1 METKKSNKADL
12 ERKRWI
18 GFLLGLIIASSI
30 FFVAI
35 EYSTGGGEEKA
46 DTHLLKD
53 IKLHDQDMIPAIDQQ
68 ALAKQKDDKKPTV
81 EDMLNLKRSETPNKV
96 TPHEVGNMQSND
108 TKTAAPQISETPLLI
123 NEGTPLPDP
132 PKDVEDAKKETNKF
146 TEDKSEV
153 KIERTDDKIA
163 KRILSETP
171 TPPEGWSAFFVW
183 LTKNIK
189 YPEVAKQANQQAVV
203 SITFIINSDGT
214 VDDIKI
220 KESKNPIFEAE
231 VLRVVRTM
239 GKWKPGIQNNKPCK
253 SLIEIPV
260 VFSLG

>member
-1 METKKSNKADL
+1 MPGFHLPIVRTTRNTSASN
-12 ERKRWI
+12 I
-18 GFLLGLIIASSI
+18 GFLDSFILISS
-30 FFVAI
+30 
-35 EYSTGGGEEKA
+35 
-46 DTHLLKD
+46 
-53 IKLHDQDMIPAIDQQ
+53 
-68 ALAKQKDDKKPTV
+68 TV
-81 EDMLNLKRSETPNKV
+81 
-96 TPHEVGNMQSND
+96 
-108 TKTAAPQISETPLLI
+108 
-123 NEGTPLPDP
+123 
-132 PKDVEDAKKETNKF
+132 
-146 TEDKSEV
+146 
-153 KIERTDDKIA
+153 
-163 KRILSETP
+163 
-171 TPPEGWSAFFVW
+171 PPEGWSAFFVW